1 MIKKDYNSKYYDW
14 RVKSALSSAEVIVP
28 YLIESFTPSSVTDV
42 GSAEGAWLSVF
53 AKNGVNIIQ
62 GFDGEWVKKEELLI
76 PIEQFTM
83 LDLET
88 FEAPEEEIFDLAI
101 SLEVAEH
108 LSESSADNFIKQLTK
123 LSSRILFSAAI
134 PGQGGLHHL
143 NEQPPSYWAKKFK
156 TYGFEQFDILRPH
169 FWHDD
174 RIEWWYRQNI
184 FIYKKCIG
192 IESEMQSLK
201 NMESFF
207 GAHLVHPQAFLE
219 KQIELDL
226 ENASGSNLAKAL
238 LRRLWGNSN

>member
-14 RVKSALSSAEVIVP
+14 RVKSALSSAEIIVP
-28 YLIESFTPSSVTDV
+28 YLIESFTPNSVTDV

-62 GFDGEWVKKEELLI
+62 GFDGEWVRKEELLI

-156 TYGFEQFDILRPH
+156 TYGFEQLDILRPH

-184 FIYKKCIG
+184 FIYEKCIG

>member
-1 MIKKDYNSKYYDW
+1 MMIKKDYNSKYYNW
-14 RVKSALSSAEVIVP
+14 RVKSALSSAEIIVP
-28 YLIESFTPSSVTDV
+28 YLLESFSPSSVTDV

-123 LSSRILFSAAI
+123 LSNRILFSAAI

-156 TYGFEQFDILRPH
+156 TYGFEQLDIVRPH
-169 FWHDD
+169 FGMMTVSSGGTAKTFSFMKNVSISNQ
-174 RIEWWYRQNI
+174 R
-184 FIYKKCIG
+184 C
-192 IESEMQSLK
+192 SL
-201 NMESFF
+201 
-207 GAHLVHPQAFLE
+207 
-219 KQIELDL
+219 
-226 ENASGSNLAKAL
+226 
-238 LRRLWGNSN
+238 